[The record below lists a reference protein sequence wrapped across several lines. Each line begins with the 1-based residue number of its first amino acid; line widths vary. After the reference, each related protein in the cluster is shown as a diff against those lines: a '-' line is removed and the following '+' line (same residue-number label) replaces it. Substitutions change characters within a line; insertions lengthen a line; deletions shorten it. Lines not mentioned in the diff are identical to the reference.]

1 MSRQANPTLIG
12 LFVVAGFSLAVGAF
26 IVISSLRLF
35 ARELTCIIYFDE
47 SVSNLN
53 LGAPVKFKGVPVGK
67 VKDVRIKWNQDES
80 DDAIPVFITL
90 DLTRLTKRLGV
101 QVNVSDSVAF
111 EEEVRKG
118 MRGRLQMES
127 FVTGLLFVDLNYF
140 DDPGR
145 PVLRQIEPLYP
156 EIPSLPSDLEKLGQ
170 STTNILAKIASLDV
184 KSLSDNLNT
193 LLKTANQEI
202 QGADL
207 PALTLSLRHTSDSL
221 QATSESVRSA
231 IQDVRLQETVA
242 ILNETLRQLKQLA
255 ARLESRLDGVADQTE
270 ALQVEMRNTLT
281 QVRNTLDDVQ
291 AFLAPESS
299 TRYALDK
306 LLEDL
311 SRTALAARQ
320 LLETLEQN
328 PRVLLTGKPL
338 PETP

>member
-12 LFVVAGFSLAVGAF
+12 LFVVAGFALAVGAF
-26 IVISSLRLF
+26 IVVSSLRLF

-67 VKDVRIKWNQDES
+67 VKDIRIKWNQHET
-80 DDAIPVFITL
+80 DDAIPVFISL

-101 QVNVSDSVAF
+101 QVNVIDSMAF

-145 PVLRQIEPLYP
+145 PVLHQVEPLFP
-156 EIPSLPSDLEKLGQ
+156 EIPSLPSELEKLGQ
-170 STTNILAKIASLDV
+170 NTTNILAKIASLDV

-202 QGADL
+202 LEADL
-207 PALTLSLRHTSDSL
+207 PALTLSLRRTSDSL
-221 QATSESVRSA
+221 QATSESVRGA
-231 IQDVRLQETVA
+231 MQNVHLQETVA
-242 ILNETLRQLKQLA
+242 LLNQTLRQLQQLA
-255 ARLESRLDGVADQTE
+255 TRLETRIDGVAIQAET
-270 ALQVEMRNTLT
+270 LQQEINNTLSHM
-281 QVRNTLDDVQ
+281 RRTLDDVQ
-291 AFLAPESS
+291 AFLSPESS

-306 LLEDL
+306 LLTDL
-311 SRTALAARQ
+311 LRTSLAARQ
-320 LLETLEQN
+320 LLETLEHN

-338 PETP
+338 PEQP